1 MEVRGERSYWWLQA
15 EHGKGTKQDR
25 RGMEWSL
32 TWWWGVVSA
41 HLRNAFFTCCM
52 RMWMKQMVE
61 QLWGWG
67 SGGGNADWSSP
78 SLPNICLCIFPQP
91 TPAISWLQPCH
102 PLFTFLLYHRC
113 YALFFFSFSF
123 FLLWLH
129 VLDHDVFFVVLYFL
143 QWHWQL
149 FSDSVNYLFI
159 TDFSKDFRRKFNTS
173 VPHFSYLC
181 CRPRLYMQAADW
193 LNISHVKHASASKL
207 KHTKLGRSIFS
218 GIPLAL

>member
-1 MEVRGERSYWWLQA
+1 MEKEQSKTEEGWSGAWPDDEGSYQHIFEMLFSPAVCVCGWSRWWN
-15 EHGKGTKQDR
+15 
-25 RGMEWSL
+25 SY
-32 TWWWGVVSA
+32 
-41 HLRNAFFTCCM
+41 
-52 RMWMKQMVE
+52 
-61 QLWGWG
+61 
-67 SGGGNADWSSP
+67 GGGGRGVNADWSSP

-173 VPHFSYLC
+173 VPHFLYLC